1 MDLKDINNFSKLP
14 ITILSS
20 FGHNGLDWIHSL
32 LDDHPEAII
41 MPAYSFYRT
50 LDFYSLETGKDLSKI
65 NNNEIISEEFTHFII
80 NDPSYNVVR
89 RRFLKDENEANIFC
103 NFLNEFLSNSSEEV
117 KIKKLFLGINYAFCK
132 SKEINLQEKKIII
145 SQEHVS
151 WHTLNYKKKFNSKF
165 VLMMRDPRAGLAGA
179 WKRQSENQGRH
190 KMNPFDFDKTILA
203 GTYLES
209 FHKNLSV
216 VDKRKTKVMIN
227 EEMHIDLKKEMMT
240 LCNWLGINFYD
251 SCLEESF
258 LGKEWLGESSY
269 LGVDELKERPPLD
282 FYEPKN
288 VESRW
293 RGRLSQKEI
302 NMIETIFAYS
312 FEKFGYVRDFKP
324 SLKNKI
330 KGFVDY
336 FFSSLS
342 NVDEAAS
349 FILFLKIMRN
359 FSRRICVKFFPTFV
373 PLIFKIP

>member
-1 MDLKDINNFSKLP
+1 
-14 ITILSS
+14 
-20 FGHNGLDWIHSL
+20 
-32 LDDHPEAII
+32 
-41 MPAYSFYRT
+41 
-50 LDFYSLETGKDLSKI
+50 
-65 NNNEIISEEFTHFII
+65 
-80 NDPSYNVVR
+80 
-89 RRFLKDENEANIFC
+89 
-103 NFLNEFLSNSSEEV
+103 
-117 KIKKLFLGINYAFCK
+117 
-132 SKEINLQEKKIII
+132 
-145 SQEHVS
+145 
-151 WHTLNYKKKFNSKF
+151 
-165 VLMMRDPRAGLAGA
+165 MMRDPRAGLAGA

-209 FHKNLSV
+209 FHRNLSV
-216 VDKRKTKVMIN
+216 ADKRKTKVMIN

-324 SLKNKI
+324 SPKNKI

-342 NVDEAAS
+342 NVDDAAS
-349 FILFLKIMRN
+349 LILFLKIIRN
-359 FSRRICVKFFPTFV
+359 FFRRICVKFFPTFV